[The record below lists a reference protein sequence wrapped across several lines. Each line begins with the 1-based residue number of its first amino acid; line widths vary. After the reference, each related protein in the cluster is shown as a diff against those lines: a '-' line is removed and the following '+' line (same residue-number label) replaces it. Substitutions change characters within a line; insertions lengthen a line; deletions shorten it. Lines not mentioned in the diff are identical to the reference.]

1 MPAKRELSMR
11 QLRHLLRLHH
21 DGVSARE
28 IGRRLGV
35 ARSTIQDNLKRA
47 AAAGLAWPLADG
59 VTDEALERQLFGRA
73 GVAQGQRRR
82 VEPDWA
88 ALARELKRPGVT
100 MTILWEEYREV
111 HSEGYGYSRFC
122 DLLRGFRTAADPGD
136 ASAPRRRGEGVRR
149 LFRC

>member
-47 AAAGLAWPLADG
+47 ATAGLAWPLGTASPTRLWSANSLVAPGSRKASGGGSGQTGLPWRVNEASSRHDDDPLGGIGPAVSGVSLRFQSVIAIPSAD
-59 VTDEALERQLFGRA
+59 DYRQL
-73 GVAQGQRRR
+73 
-82 VEPDWA
+82 A
-88 ALARELKRPGVT
+88 AP
-100 MTILWEEYREV
+100 
-111 HSEGYGYSRFC
+111 
-122 DLLRGFRTAADPGD
+122 LR
-136 ASAPRRRGEGVRR
+136 
-149 LFRC
+149 